1 MFLMTLTVLNST
13 GQIYCRMSPGGAL
26 SEVFLMIRLQLHV
39 FGRKTTELNLILI
52 TMYQHDIT
60 IGTDLDHELREIF
73 F

>member
-1 MFLMTLTVLNST
+1 
-13 GQIYCRMSPGGAL
+13 MSPGGAL
-26 SEVFLMIRLQLHV
+26 SQVFLMIRLQLHV
-39 FGRKTTELNLILI
+39 FGRKTTEVNLILI